1 MNWISI
7 KDQKPEHYQTVLV
20 TDGEDIEQA
29 VYVNYKDFKWRYD
42 DVKFHEKH
50 ITHWCEIKLP

>member
-7 KDQKPEHYQTVLV
+7 KDRKPEHYQTVLV

-42 DVKFHEKH
+42 ETKFEERH
-50 ITHWCEIKLP
+50 ITHWCEIELP